1 MWNVIRPVALLLV
14 LTTGCEVVNLSG
26 PGADQGLPELHGKDI
41 DAADLGGSLNWS
53 PDGRELGFITN
64 SYRTAQTYRV
74 ENGDFRLLFT
84 LDGGDLHEVGLSA
97 DGAESFT
104 TSSGGT
110 PELVIRRHSTQ
121 GTITLTNRGTGGALY
136 RGAEGHAVLPSP
148 TQPVAAFTAL
158 PDSLFRIV
166 RGSAPRLLG
175 TGCLGI
181 IAWSPD
187 ESQLLCMS
195 VRDRGGYAVFRVDG
209 GASTPLALPQNVT
222 GYARFILWGAA
233 GIQIVFSDIFAARIY
248 DVSTTRSRTIIPAGS
263 LTESVRM
270 NRMSWS
276 ANGAKLA
283 YGSSYCAQTQ
293 GLLGCARSQWILYVS
308 DVQTGVATR
317 VAVHADEPVRGG
329 LGSVALS
336 PDASRLAYVMNGR
349 LNLLDLK

>member
-14 LTTGCEVVNLSG
+14 LTTGCDVLNVSR

-41 DAADLGGSLNWS
+41 AAADVGGSLNWS

-84 LDGGDLHEVGLSA
+84 LDGGQLHEVGLSA

-110 PELVIRRHSTQ
+110 PGRVIRRHSTQ
-121 GTITLTNRGTGGALY
+121 GTITLTNRGTGGVFDSA
-136 RGAEGHAVLPSP
+136 AEGHAVLPSP

-209 GASTPLALPQNVT
+209 GASTPLALPPNVT

-270 NRMSWS
+270 NQ
-276 ANGAKLA
+276 
-283 YGSSYCAQTQ
+283 CP
-293 GLLGCARSQWILYVS
+293 GLRTARSWRTAPRIARRRRDS
-308 DVQTGVATR
+308 SAAPAR
-317 VAVHADEPVRGG
+317 N
-329 LGSVALS
+329 GSCTCRTCRPAWRRAS
-336 PDASRLAYVMNGR
+336 PYMRTSLCLEDWARLRSRR
-349 LNLLDLK
+349 THRDWRT